1 MSADVITVYGHD
13 LVGDIMGRWSFSELT
28 YAALSNGIRPST
40 QQARMIDV
48 LLTTFMDHGVTPSSL
63 VTRLT
68 LLGAPESMQGAIA
81 AGISGAGSRYLG
93 TMQVAGE
100 MLTAAMNSQIEPQ
113 DGSCLEALAQSIV
126 REYRAQRRQIP
137 GLGHPEHKNGDPR
150 TPKLLEI
157 ARDTGTAGKYCELLM
172 AIGEAFASITGKR
185 LPVNAAGLSGAIII
199 DMGLPPEAARGL
211 AVISRAAGLVGI
223 VLSEMR
229 SPSAQGIWDG
239 LR

>member
-1 MSADVITVYGHD
+1 VSADVITVYGRD
-13 LVGDIMGRWSFSELT
+13 LVGEIMGQWSFSELT
-28 YAALSNGIRPST
+28 YAALTNGTRPSAA
-40 QQARMIDV
+40 QSRMIDV

-93 TMQVAGE
+93 TMQSAGE
-100 MLTAAMNSQIEPQ
+100 MLAAAMTSQKAPT
-113 DGSCLEALAQSIV
+113 DGGAIEALAQSVV
-126 REYRAQRRQIP
+126 REHRAQRRQIP

-157 ARDTGTAGKYCELLM
+157 ARETGTAGRHCQLLM
-172 AIGEAFASITGKR
+172 AIGEAFAGATGKR

-223 VLSEMR
+223 VLSEMQ
-229 SPSAQGIWDG
+229 SPTAQGIWDG

>member
-1 MSADVITVYGHD
+1 VSADVITVYGRN
-13 LVGDIMGRWSFSELT
+13 LVDEVMGQWTFPELS
-28 YAALSNGIRPST
+28 YAALTDGRRPSA
-40 QQARMIDV
+40 QQVRMIDV

-93 TMQVAGE
+93 TMQSAGE
-100 MLTAAMNSQIEPQ
+100 MLAASIEGRADRAQAP
-113 DGSCLEALAQSIV
+113 DIRALAQQVV
-126 REYRAQRRQIP
+126 REHRAQRRQIP

-150 TPKLLEI
+150 TPKLLDI
-157 ARDTGTAGKYCELLM
+157 ARETGSAGPHCELLM
-172 AIGEAFASITGKR
+172 AIGEAFADATGKR
-185 LPVNAAGLSGAIII
+185 LPVNAAGLAGAIIV

-223 VLSEMR
+223 VLSEMKE
-229 SPSAQGIWDG
+229 PTAQGIWDG